1 MKHKILIS
9 LWLVIV
15 LVYNISAQSVSVQW
29 LKNSDGASWDL
40 VSDMKIDTA
49 NNIYVVGNFTSTAK
63 KDLKSSEGNKDIFIA
78 KYTSEGEQTWFH
90 QIKSKDYC
98 HINSLD
104 LTKDGQLLISGFF
117 NKEIMLDETKLIAK
131 KGNHAFFAVIDTS
144 GQFQMVKHIKG
155 YFKGL
160 PIFVKQKTDKGYWF
174 VGSYTRNME
183 IDNTLIEGNY
193 SSEIFIGSFNEKG
206 ELDKHLILK
215 GNGADEV
222 KDVIIAEDGHLW
234 LTGSFEKDLILGSQP
249 IYSEGYTDA
258 FLVELNDDL
267 EVLEL
272 KQIGGVYKD
281 YGKSIHFDSEQNYLW
296 VGCFS
301 AEIQQDAENSFQSK
315 GNLDVFIAKYN
326 PQHELFWMDQFG
338 GGANDYVMSVA
349 TNQYNSIYLS
359 GSFRGSIAKEE
370 QEIESVDF
378 SSDVFL
384 AKYDK
389 DGRFRYMEAL
399 GDTNADYARQLVID
413 TENYIYLS
421 GNFNRSFKA
430 LEDTTINADGEDYFL
445 TQLYDCEFSKP
456 IQLPA
461 DTALCAKDYS
471 ILADSGYISY
481 VWNERPGKMIKNIDS
496 TNRYY
501 LVVKDQYNC
510 ISMDSIMVQLN
521 DDPIVDLGADM
532 VVYQG
537 DIIHLV
543 ADPIPNTFGMESF
556 EWNDKS
562 TLSFIEINTQNLK
575 QGEYQYSVTVTD
587 TNFCKG
593 KGEISIKVLEMDRP
607 LDEIEKELSLN
618 IFPNPAKEHCVVQL
632 QNLDKEENLN
642 MEFYTLEGARLWDLQ
657 PELSST
663 NMEME
668 LNVQDLAPGTYILI
682 IKNGT
687 VILRGELVVV
697 K

>member
-1 MKHKILIS
+1 MVRKILSTLLLVSIS
-9 LWLVIV
+9 TWTM
-15 LVYNISAQSVSVQW
+15 AQSVSVQW

-40 VSDMKIDTA
+40 VSDMRIDA
-49 NNIYVVGNFTSTAK
+49 ENNIYVVGNFTSTAK
-63 KDLKSSEGNKDIFIA
+63 KDLKTTEGNKDIFIA
-78 KYTSEGEQTWFH
+78 KYNQEGEQSWFH

-117 NKEIMLDETKLIAK
+117 NKEIMLDETKLTAE

-160 PIFVKQKTDKGYWF
+160 PIFVKQKADKGYWF
-174 VGSYTRNME
+174 VGSYTRDLS
-183 IDNTLIEGNY
+183 IDKFVFEGNY
-193 SSEIFIGSFNEKG
+193 SSEIFIGSFNEEG
-206 ELDKHLILK
+206 ELEKHLILT
-215 GNGADEV
+215 GHGADEV
-222 KDVIIAEDGHLW
+222 KDVMIAENGHLW
-234 LTGSFEKDLILGSQP
+234 LTGSFEKDLILDSQHV
-249 IYSEGYTDA
+249 YSKGYTDA
-258 FLVELNDDL
+258 FLVELNNDL

-272 KQIGGVYKD
+272 KQIGGIYKD
-281 YGKSIHFDSEQNYLW
+281 YGKSIHFDSEQNCIW
-296 VGCFS
+296 AGCFS
-301 AEIQQDAENSFQSK
+301 AELFLDAENSFQSK

-326 PQHELFWMDQFG
+326 PQHELLWMDQFG
-338 GGANDYVMSVA
+338 GGANDYIMSVA

-359 GSFRGSIAKEE
+359 GSFRGSIEKEE

-389 DGRFRYMEAL
+389 DGKFRYMEAL

-445 TQLYDCEFSKP
+445 TRLYDCDFSQA

-461 DTALCAKDYS
+461 DTALCAEEFS
-471 ILADSGYISY
+471 IQADSGYIEY
-481 VWNERPGKMIKNIDS
+481 KWNDIKGKNIKDAD
-496 TNRYY
+496 TTAMYY
-501 LVVKDQYNC
+501 LIVKDEYHC
-510 ISMDSIMVQLN
+510 ISQDSIFIQLN
-521 DDPIVDLGADM
+521 SDPAVDLGSDM

-543 ADPIPNTFGMESF
+543 ADPNMESF

-575 QGEYQYSVTVTD
+575 QGEYKYSVTVTD

-593 KGEISIKVLEMDRP
+593 KGEIGIKVLEMDHP
-607 LDEIEKELSLN
+607 IDETEKELSLN

-632 QNLDKEENLN
+632 QNLDKEESLSL
-642 MEFYTLEGARLWDLQ
+642 EFYTLEGARLWDLQ

-668 LNVQDLAPGTYILI
+668 LNVQDLVPGTYILI

-687 VILRGELVVV
+687 VILRGEVVVV